1 MNEGGDEK
9 TAREKRK
16 NINNDDYE
24 YEVLEDDAESK

>member
-16 NINNDDYE
+16 NINAIAITGAQRTE
-24 YEVLEDDAESK
+24 KT